1 MPNNIAH
8 FAINAGDVEQSRRFY
23 EAVFGWKFQAWGPP
37 GFYRIETGDGGVGGA
52 LQGRRAI
59 VPGLEIKGYECT
71 ISVDS
76 VDRTAAAVEAA
87 GGRVVMPKVTLSGI
101 GRLIFFQD
109 PDGNVAGAMEYDT
122 SAQ

>member
-1 MPNNIAH
+1 MPSNLKH
-8 FAINAGDVEQSRRFY
+8 FAIHADDVERARKFY
-23 EAVFGWKFQAWGPP
+23 GEAFGWQFTAWGPP
-37 GFYRIETGDGGVGGA
+37 GFYLIETGEGGIRGA

-122 SAQ
+122 SVQ